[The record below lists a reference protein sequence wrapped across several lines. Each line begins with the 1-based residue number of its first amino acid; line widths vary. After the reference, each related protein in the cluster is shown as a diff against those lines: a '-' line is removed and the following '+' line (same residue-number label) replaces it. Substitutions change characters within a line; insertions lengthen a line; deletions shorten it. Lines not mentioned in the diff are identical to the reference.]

1 MLKHVDKSILLIA
14 FFAVFVLEWFTPIHS
29 DDYRYALL
37 GVSFD
42 AHLNHYLTWS
52 GRVVADYVSA
62 LLLATESRWFVST
75 MTGLV
80 VVAFCYFIVKTPTG
94 TLKWKKHDALIFTLI
109 FLTFWVANPNIGQT
123 VFWIVGSANYLWT
136 NLFVAA
142 WIWNLYRIQQQREAR
157 TRVGMLLL
165 GLLAGCSNESVAPF
179 VVGLALLAIA
189 YDYWQEKRIIAN
201 KIAYFL
207 SALVGASILIFSPGN
222 FIRAQGAHTV
232 WYDKSIVERI
242 TIHLSERFFNH
253 LALVWI
259 SYVVLVLLAVLL
271 FVAKR
276 QGHRIKSANLG
287 MVGLMLLV
295 GLGTSFIMVASPS
308 YPDRVMLSTFL
319 FFLLALSFLAR
330 EVVTVASPRVMN
342 GFYAITGLM
351 AVVFIWSYS
360 LMYAAY
366 TRVYQQDFVR
376 VSIVKSQ
383 LSQGHKDFTV
393 PDFHFLKMQNSGGHF
408 GFFHDPQV
416 YGRYFGAENV
426 EKEKVN
432 FDYSVLVNGKQKAL
446 SDDTTAWFNHRG
458 DFMLVSKRPLTGTVQ
473 VKTAS
478 SDTSISLARFTA
490 AKINDEYWYFSAIPK
505 AEVTHVALLP

>member
-94 TLKWKKHDALIFTLI
+94 TLKWKKHDALILTLI

-142 WIWNLYRIQQQREAR
+142 WIWNLYRIQLQREER
-157 TRVGMLLL
+157 THIGMLLL

-179 VVGLALLAIA
+179 VVGLALLAIV

-271 FVAKR
+271 FMAKR
-276 QGHRIKSANLG
+276 QGHRIKSANPC

-330 EVVTVASPRVMN
+330 EVVTVASPSVMN

-351 AVVFIWSYS
+351 AAVFIWSYT

-366 TRVYQQDFVR
+366 TRVFQQDYVR

-426 EKEKVN
+426 AKEKVN
-432 FDYSVLVNGKQKAL
+432 FDYSVLANGKQQAL
-446 SDDTTAWFNHRG
+446 GGDSTAWFNNRG
-458 DFMLVSKRPLTGTVQ
+458 DLMLVSKRPLTGTVQ

-478 SDTSISLARFTA
+478 SDASISLARFTA

-505 AEVTHVALLP
+505 EDVTHLALLP